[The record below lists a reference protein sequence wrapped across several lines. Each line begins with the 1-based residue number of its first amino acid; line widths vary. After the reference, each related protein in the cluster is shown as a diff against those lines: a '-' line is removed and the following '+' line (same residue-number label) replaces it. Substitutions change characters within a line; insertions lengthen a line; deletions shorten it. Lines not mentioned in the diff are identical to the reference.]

1 MWQKVL
7 LSILLLILTIWLG
20 YFINQSAF
28 EKLIIGFVPFFIIYL
43 LVFHKTKSDV
53 INSSNNISFWLGLGI
68 FLRIVLVFSFPNLS
82 DDIYR
87 FYWDGLLSTHGYNP
101 FDYLPDYYI
110 QNNILSEYLTPE
122 LYYKLNSKD
131 HYTIYPPI
139 LQAVFAIAAWLSPKN
154 IIIAGIIMKLF
165 LLLSEIGSILLI
177 KKILQKFKLPE
188 KNILLYA
195 LNPLIIVEIV
205 GNLHF
210 EGFMIFFLLL
220 SLWFFINNRFT
231 LSAFAMAGAIASKL
245 LPLMFLPFLIAR
257 LGWRRSIIYF
267 LIIALTLLALFIP
280 LINSLFFENF
290 GNSLNLYFRQF
301 QFNASVFYLI
311 KWFNKIFFGEGYI
324 IKTVGPILAMITFSC
339 IIILTIIRKNKDLA
353 FLPESWLF
361 AISIYLL
368 NTPIVHPWYITLPVA
383 LSVFTNWRYPII
395 WSGVVWLSYSHYW
408 GGGFQ
413 ENYGLIG
420 VEYGILIIFF
430 LLELFRN
437 NR

>member
-1 MWQKVL
+1 M
-7 LSILLLILTIWLG
+7 
-20 YFINQSAF
+20 
-28 EKLIIGFVPFFIIYL
+28 
-43 LVFHKTKSDV
+43 
-53 INSSNNISFWLGLGI
+53 SNNISFWLGLGI
-68 FLRIVLVFSFPNLS
+68 LLRIVLVFSFPNLS

-101 FDYLPDYYI
+101 FVYLPDYYI

-122 LYYKLNSKD
+122 LYNKLNSKD

-139 LQAVFAIAAWLSPKN
+139 LQAIFAIAAWLSPKN
-154 IIIAGIIMKLF
+154 IIVAGIIMKFF

-220 SLWFFINNRFT
+220 SLWFIINNRFT

-267 LIIALTLLALFIP
+267 LMIGLLLLALFIP

-301 QFNASVFYLI
+301 QFNASVFYII
-311 KWFNKIFFGEGYI
+311 KWFNKIFFGDAYI
-324 IKTVGPILAMITFSC
+324 IKTVGPILAMITFFS
-339 IIILTIIRKNKDLA
+339 IIILTFIRKNKDLI

-368 NTPIVHPWYITLPVA
+368 NTPIVHPWYITLPVT
-383 LSVFTNWRYPII
+383 LSLFTKWRYPII

-413 ENYGLIG
+413 ENYLLI
-420 VEYGILIIFF
+420 VTEYVIVTLFF
-430 LLELFRN
+430 IWELWWRPS
-437 NR
+437 RQMEH